1 MKNRTKSEKATY
13 RKIAGKNIAKLA
25 EGYIVKLDRNKINHL
40 IGTLLQMIYLFLQ
53 ICIKNS

>member
-1 MKNRTKSEKATY
+1 MKKQRIV
-13 RKIAGKNIAKLA
+13 KIAGKNIAKLA
-25 EGYIVKLDRNKINHL
+25 EGYVVKLDRNKINHL